1 MKIKRKNGPKR
12 KFGSIEKIVVRFSN
26 FHFFIKNY
34 IQSLEIFMR
43 FGIFD

>member
-26 FHFFIKNY
+26 FQFKRKNY
-34 IQSLEIFMR
+34 IF
-43 FGIFD
+43 